1 MPDPAS
7 IGEAQ
12 FVRSSSSESRTEP
25 MLQILRAYCLG
36 MLKGCSYVNERIQM
50 EHYYEVWP
58 IFPHVQTHDANS
70 SATSRRKRIS

>member
-12 FVRSSSSESRTEP
+12 FVRSGSSESRTEP

-36 MLKGCSYVNERIQM
+36 MLKGCSYVNERIQL
-50 EHYYEVWP
+50 EHYYEVWY
-58 IFPHVQTHDANS
+58 IFAPKLLHDANP
-70 SATSRRKRIS
+70 SAIIS